1 MWETHLLSVEVGE
14 EELLYQMI
22 RDQRGEFVRL
32 SKIELFSARNEVFVK
47 HLNVPFLVF
56 ICYLLLPGQGKADL
70 STSIS
75 RAFCVVVFCGFS
87 R

>member
-56 ICYLLLPGQGKADL
+56 ICYHAATRTEQTRPIYFHFEGIL
-70 STSIS
+70 
-75 RAFCVVVFCGFS
+75 CCGFLWV
-87 R
+87 